1 MNEREHVQM
10 KIIFLAT
17 GGTFDKVYYDA
28 LSDYRIGD
36 PQVSPIL
43 EQAKVMLDYQVE
55 AIISK
60 DSLDL
65 NDDDRAVLHER
76 IAKDANTHFV
86 VVHGT
91 DTMVETA
98 HTLQSIDGK
107 TIVLTG
113 AMQPARFKNSD
124 AEFNTGFALAAV
136 QLLKP
141 GVYIVM
147 NGEIFAADKVRK
159 NREKGR
165 FEAI

>member
-1 MNEREHVQM
+1 M

-17 GGTFDKVYYDA
+17 GGTFDKIYYDA

-36 PQVSPIL
+36 PQVSSIL
-43 EQAKVMLDYQVE
+43 EQARVALDYQVE

-65 NDDDRAVLHER
+65 NDDDRAVLRER
-76 IAKDANTHFV
+76 IAKDKNTRFV

-98 HTLQSIDGK
+98 RALQGINEK

-136 QLLKP
+136 QLLKK
-141 GVYIVM
+141 GVYIAM
-147 NGEIFAADKVRK
+147 NGEIFIADKVRK
-159 NREKGR
+159 NRDKGC
-165 FEAI
+165 FETI